1 MTKIWTTEADYPA
14 SRMARYDEAASKMDR
29 FELQAATRVATPV
42 PLSFELPRNGRSRIR
57 DYGVIWSDILVP
69 LVNEAVRRAIEARV
83 DNDDVQ
89 FIPAVIRS
97 GGEAIEGAYFLLNPT
112 TTVDVVDRDASE
124 PIVVKIP
131 GFPDATVGFRRLVLR
146 ADFPANGMG
155 RQCDSASYIVVG
167 DQLADAVLRAANK
180 GVRFTTGIPPV
191 G

>member
-14 SRMARYDEAASKMDR
+14 SRMARYDEAASGIGR
-29 FELQAATRVATPV
+29 LELQAATRIATPV
-42 PLSFELPRNGRSRIR
+42 PLSFELPRNGRARMR
-57 DYGVIWSDILVP
+57 GYGVIWSDILVP
-69 LVNEAVRRAIEARV
+69 LVNEAVRVAIEARV
-83 DNDDVQ
+83 DDDDVQ
-89 FIPAVIRS
+89 FIPAMIGS
-97 GGEAIEGAYFLLNPT
+97 GAEAIEGADFLLNPT
-112 TTVDVVDRDASE
+112 TKVDVVDRDASE

-155 RQCDSASYIVVG
+155 RQYDSASYIVVG
-167 DQLADAVLRAANK
+167 DQLADAILRAANK